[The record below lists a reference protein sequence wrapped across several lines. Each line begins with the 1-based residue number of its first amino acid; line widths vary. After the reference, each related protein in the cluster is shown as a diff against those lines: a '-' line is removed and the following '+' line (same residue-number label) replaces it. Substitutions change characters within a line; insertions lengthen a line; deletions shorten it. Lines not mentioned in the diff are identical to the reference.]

1 MQTRD
6 HTSRYPN
13 ARYIRT
19 VFPNLL
25 LVFALAILT
34 VLQPS
39 PVSAQAEPNSYPLEK
54 CQEGAF
60 STEED
65 FVMQEGEQYDGNPY
79 ISDGDVLSFSGVVCA
94 RNRDLLASFAVGRYL
109 PDLGLDALEIIDI
122 PSRLIAFSTE
132 LDDPALHFESGDLL
146 FTNGAVIPNLALV
159 KPFGI
164 DYSIGLD
171 GLQFVGEQERI
182 IKFADSLVNVPRD
195 TLLRDPEQLRKLLE
209 ELDIDI
215 WFSTEG
221 TFGAPREPKI
231 LDGDLLSVRTASLV
245 ATNSDLLPATVPAG
259 LPKRGVDFG
268 LDGVMAVR
276 SADAERAKATLRF
289 STELLFDGEPTFTD
303 GDILAIG
310 GGVVTKNETLVA
322 PFQPAA
328 EFLGLDALSAR
339 ISTRVENPD
348 PLITHIGGQGVGDI
362 HQGVVPT
369 GTGTGAYPAGTYQA
383 GLSDGTPSLPYRPF
397 GSQIPIDGIIQ
408 SDTTE
413 FRVMYANLA
422 DGIPHPIMTT
432 WKINVWTG
440 DIFDPCDD
448 STVTW
453 GNGGSPD
460 GWFDAAQYRAYRF
473 TPGFCPNTH
482 LVLAVWNSKI
492 VADPNAQHI
501 VWLEY
506 RTAGGGTTIYREPMD
521 HHVQL
526 DNTAPEIVK
535 MELRT
540 LDGTVVPAC
549 GGAGAGVTQ
558 FNVYA
563 EIHDEWFDQYRIYVK
578 GGNPPAT
585 APYIKAWYPVDPTDH
600 LDQQG
605 TTPAGLQLI
614 QTIDMTDLG
623 ASFVDCCYLLEMF
636 AHETTIHHS
645 FNGHIAQVVN
655 SPYDYSFLTFA
666 AAP

>member
-34 VLQPS
+34 VLQPT

-79 ISDGDVLSFSGVVCA
+79 ISDGDVLSFGGVVCA

-339 ISTRVENPD
+339 I
-348 PLITHIGGQGVGDI
+348 
-362 HQGVVPT
+362 
-369 GTGTGAYPAGTYQA
+369 
-383 GLSDGTPSLPYRPF
+383 
-397 GSQIPIDGIIQ
+397 
-408 SDTTE
+408 
-413 FRVMYANLA
+413 
-422 DGIPHPIMTT
+422 
-432 WKINVWTG
+432 
-440 DIFDPCDD
+440 
-448 STVTW
+448 
-453 GNGGSPD
+453 
-460 GWFDAAQYRAYRF
+460 
-473 TPGFCPNTH
+473 
-482 LVLAVWNSKI
+482 
-492 VADPNAQHI
+492 
-501 VWLEY
+501 
-506 RTAGGGTTIYREPMD
+506 
-521 HHVQL
+521 
-526 DNTAPEIVK
+526 
-535 MELRT
+535 
-540 LDGTVVPAC
+540 
-549 GGAGAGVTQ
+549 
-558 FNVYA
+558 
-563 EIHDEWFDQYRIYVK
+563 
-578 GGNPPAT
+578 PP
-585 APYIKAWYPVDPTDH
+585 V
-600 LDQQG
+600 
-605 TTPAGLQLI
+605 
-614 QTIDMTDLG
+614 
-623 ASFVDCCYLLEMF
+623 
-636 AHETTIHHS
+636 
-645 FNGHIAQVVN
+645 
-655 SPYDYSFLTFA
+655 
-666 AAP
+666 